1 MKKKRFF
8 SFDLVQL
15 VIKPPLNH
23 SDTSPIQRWEFPLGN
38 GQKYLEVVAWEELGG
53 RGGCEM
59 EKKGLLTG

>member
-1 MKKKRFF
+1 M
-8 SFDLVQL
+8 
-15 VIKPPLNH
+15 IEPPLNQ
-23 SDTSPIQRWEFPLGN
+23 SDTSPIPGWEFPLGN